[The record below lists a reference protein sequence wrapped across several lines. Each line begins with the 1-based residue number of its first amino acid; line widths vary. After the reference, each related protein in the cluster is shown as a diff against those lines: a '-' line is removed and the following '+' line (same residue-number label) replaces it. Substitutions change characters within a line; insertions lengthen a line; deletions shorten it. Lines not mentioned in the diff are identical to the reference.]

1 MNRLEILEMC
11 EGNPTKFENLYFH
24 YSSVFEFVYVDE
36 EFIVE
41 ARNCRDLKFKL
52 SLKGITLVER
62 QVPELSCE
70 VSRLDEVETEF
81 VRASDIDE
89 TEKIPKTLKY
99 KTGMR
104 KATTRLGGLLGT
116 SPREL
121 ALRREMANKYQ

>member
-11 EGNPTKFENLYFH
+11 EGNPTKYENLYFH
-24 YSSVFEFVYVDE
+24 YSGVFEFVYVDE

-62 QVPELSCE
+62 QVPELSG
-70 VSRLDEVETEF
+70 ETSLIIEDDVAF

-89 TEKIPKTLKY
+89 TEKIP
-99 KTGMR
+99 
-104 KATTRLGGLLGT
+104 
-116 SPREL
+116 
-121 ALRREMANKYQ
+121 